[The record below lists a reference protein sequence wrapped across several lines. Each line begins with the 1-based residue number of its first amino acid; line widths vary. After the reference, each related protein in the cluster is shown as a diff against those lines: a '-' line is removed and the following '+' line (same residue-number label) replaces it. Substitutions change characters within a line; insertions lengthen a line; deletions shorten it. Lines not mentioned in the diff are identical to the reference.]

1 MKIST
6 TSKIVS
12 LFTVAA
18 LAFIP
23 LSTSAAAPKIETVRF
38 ALPVAVPDGG
48 QVWAYVPQWAD
59 MFKSERVKV
68 EIIFNNGGGAAL
80 TQVATGKAD
89 FAINNPQAL
98 INAVGQGLP
107 VVGIATVI
115 PRQIYGIYVLPGSP
129 IKTYADLKGKKIGIS
144 APTSGVYPFSQAAFA
159 EKGLDWKTDITYV
172 TTGSGA
178 PQLVALTK
186 GTIDAVA
193 TQETSI
199 ASFATQGTTVRALAP
214 TSVQDDPADLIVAN
228 KDFVKN
234 NRDLTIRFARAV
246 MRGIVYANLNPD
258 KALDAFQYEYPQS
271 AVGLSDAETLSIIKS
286 RIASTS
292 KAVTQK
298 SWGDIPLDGYKRVMD
313 LGVKYGAITTAQDFT
328 KVFDTS
334 LLADIQDFD
343 IRTPN
348 IVAGGS
354 APAVAKP
361 AAPAATT
368 VKSAVKKSG
377 DACTKVGA
385 TAKTSAGKTLKC
397 QKVGGKLILR

>member
-18 LAFIP
+18 LGLLP
-23 LSTSAAAPKIETVRF
+23 LNSSSAAGKIETVRF

-59 MFKSERVKV
+59 MFKSEGVKV
-68 EIIFNNGGGAAL
+68 EIIYNNGGGAAL
-80 TQVATGKAD
+80 TQVASGKAD

-115 PRQIYGIYVLPGSP
+115 PRQIYGVYVLPGSP
-129 IKTYADLKGKKIGIS
+129 IKTYADLKGKKVGIS

-159 EKGLDWKTDITYV
+159 EKGLDWKADITYV

-199 ASFATQGTTVRALAP
+199 ASFAAQGTTVRQLPP
-214 TSVQDDPADLIVAN
+214 TSVQNDPADLIVAN
-228 KDFVKN
+228 KDFVKDH
-234 NRDLTIRFARAV
+234 RDLTIRFARAV
-246 MRGIVYANLNPD
+246 IRGIVYANLHPD
-258 KALDAFQYEYPQS
+258 KALDAFQYEFPQS
-271 AVGLSDAETLSIIKS
+271 AVGLSDAENLSIIKS
-286 RIASTS
+286 RIDSTTKAS
-292 KAVTQK
+292 TQK
-298 SWGDIPLDGYKRVMD
+298 SWGDIPVAGYQHVMD
-313 LGVKYGAITTAQDFT
+313 LGVKFGAITTAQDLT

-334 LLADIQDFD
+334 MLVDIQDFD

-348 IVAGGS
+348 IVSGGGAS
-354 APAVAKP
+354 VAAKP
-361 AAPAATT
+361 LAPAATPT
-368 VKSAVKKSG
+368 KSEVKKSG
-377 DACTKVGA
+377 DTCTKVGA

-397 QKVGGKLILR
+397 QKVSGKLVLR